1 MCLMY
6 NQLKKETFMFKM
18 NENEFPFC
26 VKVSSYPSISFEK
39 AQNKV
44 KKSLENMTPSSGE
57 YVNIFF
63 KKLFKK

>member
-1 MCLMY
+1 
-6 NQLKKETFMFKM
+6 MFKM